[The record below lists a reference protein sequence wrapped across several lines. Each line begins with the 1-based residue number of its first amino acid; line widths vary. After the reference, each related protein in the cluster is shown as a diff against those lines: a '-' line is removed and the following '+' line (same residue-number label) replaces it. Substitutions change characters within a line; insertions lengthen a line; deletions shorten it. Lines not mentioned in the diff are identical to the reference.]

1 VNDRGAAAFT
11 VNKDIIAWG
20 VNDRVKL
27 NAIIQLSKELDPS
40 NADSYAPK
48 QINVAAPNP

>member
-1 VNDRGAAAFT
+1 VNDRGAAALT
-11 VNKDIIAWG
+11 VGNKIIAWG
-20 VNDRVKL
+20 GNHADKL

-48 QINVAAPNP
+48 QINVATPNP